1 MKNLFLLF
9 IFFFFALSCGEEKQ
23 PEPQENSI
31 YGNWQ
36 LTKRFHVLPSS
47 VELIENGEKITF
59 RENGEFYSA
68 SFPCKGLFE
77 KKGDSLVE
85 VSFQCR
91 DKISFLYTYLNQNP
105 VIKRSFGFEGGYD
118 EYKKISLEQ

>member
-1 MKNLFLLF
+1 MKNMILILSMLCLFTN
-9 IFFFFALSCGEEKQ
+9 CDNEKQ
-23 PEPQENSI
+23 TEPQENSI
-31 YGNWQ
+31 YGTWQ

-47 VELIENGEKITF
+47 VEVIENGEKITF

-118 EYKKISLEQ
+118 QYKKISSEQ

>member
-1 MKNLFLLF
+1 MKNMFLILS
-9 IFFFFALSCGEEKQ
+9 IFFFTMGCSEEETKQ
-23 PEPQENSI
+23 QENSI
-31 YGNWQ
+31 YGTWQ

-77 KKGDSLVE
+77 KKGYSLVE

-91 DKISFLYTYLNQNP
+91 DKISFLYTRLNQNP

>member
-1 MKNLFLLF
+1 MKNMILILSMLCLFTN
-9 IFFFFALSCGEEKQ
+9 CDNEKQ
-23 PEPQENSI
+23 TEPQENSI
-31 YGNWQ
+31 YGTWQ

-47 VELIENGEKITF
+47 VEVIENGEKITF

-118 EYKKISLEQ
+118 QYKKISLEQ

>member
-1 MKNLFLLF
+1 MKNMFLIISIF
-9 IFFFFALSCGEEKQ
+9 IFTTGCSEEETKQ
-23 PEPQENSI
+23 QENSI
-31 YGNWQ
+31 YGTLQ

-59 RENGEFYSA
+59 RENGVFYSA

-77 KKGDSLVE
+77 KKGDSLFE

-91 DKISFLYTYLNQNP
+91 DKISFFYTYLNQNP
-105 VIKRSFGFEGGYD
+105 VIKRAFGFEGGYD
-118 EYKKISLEQ
+118 EYKKISLE